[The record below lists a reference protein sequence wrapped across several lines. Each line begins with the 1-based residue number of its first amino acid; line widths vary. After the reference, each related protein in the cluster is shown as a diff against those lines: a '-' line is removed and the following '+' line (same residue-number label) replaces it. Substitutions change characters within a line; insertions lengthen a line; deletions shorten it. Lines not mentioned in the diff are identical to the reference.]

1 MFFVLLFATSSLDCL
16 LLNENPY
23 NLEELI
29 VMLEVI
35 FTKDEPLKD
44 VVKVIT
50 MFEDKPAM
58 VDFLSTKETKLVETA
73 IMQANFEA
81 KSGEYINVY
90 GGTSKI
96 VLLGLGKNDDDLNIQ
111 GVGEKLFNILF
122 NDENAYIVAE
132 NDQIAQNLAYG
143 VLLGSYSFDKYK
155 TEKKDDE
162 YTKLEQISLKV
173 DDVEKNTEEFKSYVA
188 MANGIRYCKDLCNEP
203 ANYLTPE
210 VFAYDIKRLE
220 YLGLDVEL
228 LNLDAIHLN
237 GLGLVEAVAKGSSNL
252 PYVVIMSWRGNPEKN
267 DYDLGLVG
275 KGVCFDSGGVS
286 LKSGGGMIEMK
297 MDMTG
302 AACVVASMKVAALQR
317 IKKNIVAVV
326 SLVENMPDG
335 NAVKIGD
342 IVTAYNGRTVE
353 VLNADAEGRL
363 IVADAL
369 AYMQKN
375 FKVSKIVD
383 LATLGTISAMFGN
396 VYAGL
401 FSNDEKLTK
410 TLIAA
415 GEKSGEKLWHLPMNE
430 DYEKMIKSD
439 VADIKNIPTG
449 QSARITSV
457 AFLNKFIEK
466 GTKWAH
472 IDISGLRL
480 DKTGLSSGFGVK
492 LLNEVMK
499 GL

>member
-1 MFFVLLFATSSLDCL
+1 
-16 LLNENPY
+16 
-23 NLEELI
+23 
-29 VMLEVI
+29 MLEVI

-50 MFEDKPAM
+50 MFEDKPAT

-73 IMQANFEA
+73 IIQANFEA
-81 KSGEYINVY
+81 KAGDYLNVY

-155 TEKKDDE
+155 TEKKGDE

-203 ANYLTPE
+203 ASYLTPE

-228 LNLDAIHLN
+228 LNLDAIHLK

>member
-1 MFFVLLFATSSLDCL
+1 
-16 LLNENPY
+16 
-23 NLEELI
+23 
-29 VMLEVI
+29 MLEVI

-44 VVKVIT
+44 VVKVIA
-50 MFEDKPAM
+50 MFEDKPAT
-58 VDFLSTKETKLVETA
+58 VEFLSTKEAKLVETA
-73 IMQANFEA
+73 IIQANFEA
-81 KSGEYINVY
+81 KAGDYLNVY

-203 ANYLTPE
+203 ASYLTPE

-228 LNLDAIHLN
+228 LNLDAIHLK

-317 IKKNIVAVV
+317 IRKNIVAVV

>member
-1 MFFVLLFATSSLDCL
+1 
-16 LLNENPY
+16 
-23 NLEELI
+23 
-29 VMLEVI
+29 MLEVI
-35 FTKDEPLKD
+35 FTKNEPLND
-44 VVKVIT
+44 VVKVIA
-50 MFEDKPAM
+50 MFEDRPAK
-58 VDFLSTKETKLVETA
+58 VEFLNEDEAKLVQTA
-73 IMQANFEA
+73 IAQANFEA
-81 KSGEYINVY
+81 KSCEYLKVY
-90 GGTSKI
+90 GGESKI
-96 VLLGLGKNDDDLNIQ
+96 VLLGLGKDDGDLNIQ
-111 GVGEKLFNILF
+111 KVGEKLFSVLF
-122 NDENAYIVAE
+122 NDESAYIFSE
-132 NDQIAQNLAYG
+132 NDDIAQNLAYG

-162 YTKLEQISLKV
+162 YTKLEQIVLKV
-173 DDVEKNTEEFKSYVA
+173 SDVEKNKENFKACLA

-203 ANYLTPE
+203 ASYLTPE

-228 LNLDAIHLN
+228 LDMDAIRLN
-237 GLGLVEAVAKGSSNL
+237 GLGLVEAVAKGSSNS
-252 PYVVIMSWRGNPEKN
+252 PYVVVMSWRGNPNKK

-275 KGVCFDSGGVS
+275 KGVCFDSGGLS
-286 LKSGGGMIEMK
+286 LKSGGGMVEMK

-317 IKKNIVAVV
+317 IKKNLVAIVA
-326 SLVENMPDG
+326 LVENMPDG
-335 NAVKIGD
+335 NATKIGD
-342 IVTAYNGRTVE
+342 IVTSYSGKTVE

-439 VADIKNIPTG
+439 VADIKNISTG
-449 QSARITSV
+449 QSARVTSV

-480 DKTGLSSGFGVK
+480 DKSGLSSGYGVK

>member
-1 MFFVLLFATSSLDCL
+1 
-16 LLNENPY
+16 
-23 NLEELI
+23 
-29 VMLEVI
+29 MLEVI
-35 FTKDEPLKD
+35 FTKDMPSD
-44 VVKVIT
+44 NIVKVIA
-50 MFEDKPAM
+50 MFEDKPAK
-58 VDFLSTKETKLVETA
+58 VEFLNDNEAELIEKA
-73 IMQANFEA
+73 ISQADFEA
-81 KSGEYINVY
+81 KAGEYVNVY
-90 GGTSKI
+90 GGESKI

-122 NDENAYIVAE
+122 NDEKSYIFAD
-132 NDQIAQNLAYG
+132 NDKTAINLAYG

-162 YTKLEQISLKV
+162 YTKLEQIVLNVADLSKT
-173 DDVEKNTEEFKSYVA
+173 TEEFKNYLA

-203 ANYLTPE
+203 ASYLTPE

-220 YLGLDVEL
+220 YLGLDIEL
-228 LNLDAIHLN
+228 LDIKAIKLK
-237 GLGLVEAVAKGSSNL
+237 GLGLVEAVGKGSSNS
-252 PYVVIMSWRGNPEKN
+252 PYVAVMSWRGNPEKK

-275 KGVCFDSGGVS
+275 KGVCFDSGGLS
-286 LKSGGGMIEMK
+286 LKSGGGMVEMK
-297 MDMTG
+297 MDMAG

-317 IKKNIVAVV
+317 IKKNLVAIVA
-326 SLVENMPDG
+326 LVENMPDG
-335 NAVKIGD
+335 NATKIGD
-342 IVTAYNGRTVE
+342 IVTSYSGKTVE

-383 LATLGTISAMFGN
+383 LATLGTVSSMFGN

-430 DYEKMIKSD
+430 DYEKMINSD
-439 VADIKNIPTG
+439 IADIKNISTG
-449 QSARITSV
+449 QSARVTSV

-480 DKTGLSSGFGVK
+480 DKTGLASGFGVK

-499 GL
+499 DL

>member
-1 MFFVLLFATSSLDCL
+1 
-16 LLNENPY
+16 
-23 NLEELI
+23 
-29 VMLEVI
+29 MLEVI
-35 FTKDEPLKD
+35 FTKDTPSETI
-44 VVKVIT
+44 VKVIAL
-50 MFEDKPAM
+50 FENKPITI
-58 VDFLSTKETKLVETA
+58 DFLNETEAELVERT
-73 IMQANFEA
+73 ILQAGFEA
-81 KSGEYINVY
+81 KAGEYVNVY
-90 GGTSKI
+90 GGSSKI
-96 VLLGLGKNDDDLNIQ
+96 VLLGLGKSNDNLSIQ
-111 GVGEKLFNILF
+111 NVGKKLFEILF
-122 NDENAYIVAE
+122 HDENAYIFAE
-132 NDQIAQNLAYG
+132 NDKIAINLAYG
-143 VLLGSYSFDKYK
+143 VLIGSYGFDKYK

-162 YTKLEQISLKV
+162 YTKLEQIILKTV
-173 DDVEKNTEEFKSYVA
+173 NNEKATEEFKPYLALV
-188 MANGIRYCKDLCNEP
+188 NGVRYCKDLCNEP
-203 ANYLTPE
+203 AGYLTPE

-220 YLGLDVEL
+220 YLGIDVEL
-228 LNLDAIHLN
+228 LDIEAIKLK
-237 GLGLVEAVAKGSSNL
+237 GLGLVEAVGKGSSNS
-252 PYVVIMSWRGNPEKN
+252 PYVAVMSWRGNRDKK

-275 KGVCFDSGGVS
+275 KGVCFDSGGLS
-286 LKSGGGMIEMK
+286 LKSGGGMVEMK

-317 IKKNIVAVV
+317 LKKNLVAVV
-326 SLVENMPDG
+326 PLVENMPDG
-335 NAVKIGD
+335 NSIRIGD
-342 IVTAYNGRTVE
+342 VITSYSGKTVE

-383 LATLGTISAMFGN
+383 LATLGTVSAMFGN

-430 DYEKMIKSD
+430 DYEKMINSD
-439 VADIKNIPTG
+439 IADIKNISTG
-449 QSARITSV
+449 QSARVTSV

-492 LLNEVMK
+492 LLNEFMRN
-499 GL
+499 L